1 LTNES
6 GKSWFRVEAMLSF
19 VMHVAL
25 LGVCAW
31 YFRNPLTTDIIA
43 AGEGQ
48 GGGESVIEVGTV
60 DGKTLGFTPYR
71 PVSYVGNEAN
81 TPNNQ
86 LVSTEA
92 PKPDPN
98 AVVLPSTESTPTPK
112 EKLTTERPTANQTA
126 QLVSKTPLSGSK
138 VNTSVEIGRT
148 IGTPVPS
155 MALGVGVNSGA
166 NLPGGTSGVPG
177 GSEYGRR
184 LQMILGRNYNPPPTN
199 DAGEAQYVVVQL
211 RIARDGR
218 ILSLVNGQI
227 PPNYYK
233 RRSSNGLV
241 NNAVVRAVL
250 AASNDGLPPFPNGFL
265 MGAQEAVAEVWF
277 RYPK

>member
-1 LTNES
+1 
-6 GKSWFRVEAMLSF
+6 
-19 VMHVAL
+19 MHAAL
-25 LGVCAW
+25 LGVCAL
-31 YFRNPLTTDIIA
+31 YFKHPLTTDILA

-48 GGGESVIEVGTV
+48 GSGESVIEVGTV

-71 PVSYVGNEAN
+71 NVSYPGNEPN
-81 TPNNQ
+81 KPNNEV
-86 LVSTEA
+86 VSTDA
-92 PKPDPN
+92 PKPDPDSD
-98 AVVLPSTESTPTPK
+98 VLPSTKSTPTPK
-112 EKLTTERPTANQTA
+112 DKLTDRPTANQTA
-126 QLVSKTPLSGSK
+126 QVVSPTPLRGSSTS
-138 VNTSVEIGRT
+138 TSVDVGRT
-148 IGTPVPS
+148 IGTPIPS
-155 MALGVGVNSGA
+155 LTQGVGVSSGA
-166 NLPGGTSGVPG
+166 NLAGASGVPG

-199 DAGEAQYVVVQL
+199 DAGEAQYVIVQL

-227 PPNYYK
+227 PPNYFK

>member
-6 GKSWFRVEAMLSF
+6 GKSWFRVEAMLSL

-48 GGGESVIEVGTV
+48 GSGESVIEVGTV

-71 PVSYVGNEAN
+71 NVSYPGDQVN
-81 TPNNQ
+81 TPNNL
-86 LVSTEA
+86 LVSTDA

-98 AVVLPSTESTPTPK
+98 AEVLPSTESTPTPK
-112 EKLTTERPTANQTA
+112 EKLTTERPATKQTA
-126 QLVSKTPLSGSK
+126 QLVSPTPLRGSST
-138 VNTSVEIGRT
+138 NTSVEIGRT

-184 LQMILGRNYNPPPTN
+184 LQMILGRNYNPPQAN
-199 DAGEAQYVVVQL
+199 DAGEAQYVIVQL

-218 ILSLVNGQI
+218 VLSLVNGQI
-227 PPNYYK
+227 PQNYFK

>member
-1 LTNES
+1 
-6 GKSWFRVEAMLSF
+6 MLSA

-25 LGVCAW
+25 LGVCVW

-60 DGKTLGFTPYR
+60 DGKTLGFTPYKN
-71 PVSYVGNEAN
+71 VSYNGNEPN

-86 LVSTEA
+86 LVSTDA

-98 AVVLPSTESTPTPK
+98 AEVLPSTESTPTPK
-112 EKLTTERPTANQTA
+112 EKLTTDRPTANQTA

-155 MALGVGVNSGA
+155 LIQGVGIPSGA

-199 DAGEAQYVVVQL
+199 DAGEAQYVIVQL
-211 RIARDGR
+211 RISRDGR
-218 ILSLVNGQI
+218 VLSLVNGQI
-227 PPNYYK
+227 PPNYFK

>member
-1 LTNES
+1 LTNET
-6 GKSWFRVEAMLSF
+6 GKSWFRVEAMLSV
-19 VMHVAL
+19 VMHAAL

-31 YFRNPLTTDIIA
+31 YFQHPLTTDILA

-71 PVSYVGNEAN
+71 NVSYVGDDVN

-98 AVVLPSTESTPTPK
+98 AEVLPSTESTPTPK
-112 EKLTTERPTANQTA
+112 EKLTTDRPTAKQTA
-126 QLVSKTPLSGSK
+126 QLVSPTPLRGSPT
-138 VNTSVEIGRT
+138 NTSVEIGRT

-155 MALGVGVNSGA
+155 MALGVGVNSAA

-199 DAGEAQYVVVQL
+199 DAGEAQFVIVQL

>member
-1 LTNES
+1 LTTET
-6 GKSWFRVEAMLSF
+6 GKSWFRVEAMLSV

-48 GGGESVIEVGTV
+48 GSGESMIEVGTV
-60 DGKTLGFTPYR
+60 DGKTLGFTPYKD
-71 PVSYVGNEAN
+71 VSYVGNEPN
-81 TPNNQ
+81 TPNNEV
-86 LVSTEA
+86 VSTEA
-92 PKPDPN
+92 PKPDPDSE
-98 AVVLPSTESTPTPK
+98 VLPSTESTPTPK
-112 EKLTTERPTANQTA
+112 DKLTDRPTAKQTA
-126 QLVSKTPLSGSK
+126 QLVSPTPLRGSSTS
-138 VNTSVEIGRT
+138 TSVDVGRT

-155 MALGVGVNSGA
+155 LTQGVGVSSGA
-166 NLPGGTSGVPG
+166 NLAGASGVPG

-199 DAGEAQYVVVQL
+199 DAGEAQYVIVQL

-227 PPNYYK
+227 APSYFK
-233 RRSSNGLV
+233 RRSPNSLINY
-241 NNAVVRAVL
+241 AAVRAVL
-250 AASNDGLPPFPNGFL
+250 ASDPLPPFPNGFL
-265 MGAQEAVAEVWF
+265 MGAQEAVAEIWF

>member
-1 LTNES
+1 LTTET
-6 GKSWFRVEAMLSF
+6 GKSWFRVEALLSF

-31 YFRNPLTTDIIA
+31 YFKHPLTTDILA

-48 GGGESVIEVGTV
+48 GSGESVIEVGTV
-60 DGKTLGFTPYR
+60 DGKSLGFTPYR
-71 PVSYVGNEAN
+71 NVSYEGNEPN
-81 TPNNQ
+81 KPNNE
-86 LVSTEA
+86 LVSTAA
-92 PKPDPN
+92 PKPDPDSE
-98 AVVLPSTESTPTPK
+98 VLPSTKSTPNPK
-112 EKLTTERPTANQTA
+112 DKLTDRPTANHTA
-126 QLVSKTPLSGSK
+126 QLVSSTPLRGSS
-138 VNTSVEIGRT
+138 NTSVEIGRT
-148 IGTPVPS
+148 SGSPVPS
-155 MALGVGVNSGA
+155 MAQGVGLSSGA
-166 NLPGGTSGVPG
+166 NLAGASGVPG

-184 LQMILGRNYNPPPTN
+184 LQMILGRSYNPPPTN
-199 DAGEAQYVVVQL
+199 DAGEAQFVIVQL

-227 PPNYYK
+227 PPNYFK